1 MTKLIADLLALQDP
15 EKPHTLLTRVVVSLI
30 ILSTGVVFAGFFG
43 VLGAVVVY
51 LFGVELMGIDQQW
64 MFAPVGIALIV
75 GLKNSL
81 GCLTDYW
88 RHYGHG

>member
-1 MTKLIADLLALQDP
+1 MTKLIADLLSMQDP
-15 EKPHTLLTRVVVSLI
+15 DKPHTLLTRVVVSLI
-30 ILSTGVVFAGFFG
+30 ILSTSLVFAGLFG
-43 VLGAVVVY
+43 VLGAIGVY
-51 LFGVELMGIDQQW
+51 LLGVELMGMDRQW

-81 GCLTDYW
+81 GSLTDYW